1 MKLSKSERKKQ
12 FQLFSMVLNELEAV
26 VLRKNKQFRL
36 FSMVLNELE
45 DVVICFYF
53 L

>member
-1 MKLSKSERKKQ
+1 
-12 FQLFSMVLNELEAV
+12 MVLNELEAV